1 MTEHVWAFPLYR
13 YKSDTEL
20 TDRSERSPKQDF
32 SSTSSFSL
40 PFLPPRTGNCSNY
53 WQDRMQNKILFYE
66 VDCQKN
72 LQLNFKKKENTCAS
86 VVLYTEWMCD
96 CHVLLKVSNTAIAE
110 VSWSVPFIYIVIEF
124 KQIKCPHLFVSY
136 PDISFSALVE
146 SWLNCHVYFVFS
158 VKSWMGNNT
167 TDSFLP

>member
-1 MTEHVWAFPLYR
+1 MKGLQS
-13 YKSDTEL
+13 KI
-20 TDRSERSPKQDF
+20 
-32 SSTSSFSL
+32 SL
-40 PFLPPRTGNCSNY
+40 LPPPFPCPSFHPEPETAAITGRIECRIKFYSMKWIVRRIYN
-53 WQDRMQNKILFYE
+53 WIL
-66 VDCQKN
+66 
-72 LQLNFKKKENTCAS
+72 KKKENTCAS